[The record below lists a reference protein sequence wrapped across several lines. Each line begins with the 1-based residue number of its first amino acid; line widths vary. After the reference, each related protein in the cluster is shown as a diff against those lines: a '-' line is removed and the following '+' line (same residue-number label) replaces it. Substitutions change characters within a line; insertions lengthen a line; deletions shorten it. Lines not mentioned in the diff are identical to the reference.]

1 MSNCIYQLH
10 RSTYFFSMDSVLRC
24 SRSFHHQW
32 GLSYRCWCFWNSAGI
47 IGVTTLVMNSEYSQ
61 TLIRISLKILVQN
74 VYSKFWHQAKEP
86 ILLSWQKLSIFCVAQ
101 NLLEI
106 CEKSS
111 WTNWSWIAGT
121 AMYLTPHHDVQFST
135 LWVRR
140 NFSVKNTKF
149 VDLLSIWKI
158 IKISFFQWQIIARL
172 WRFLTW
178 FFEHDGKY

>member
-10 RSTYFFSMDSVLRC
+10 RPTYFFSKDSILRC

-121 AMYLTPHHDVQFST
+121 AIVLWVQPCTSYLTMTSGLVLSEIGIIFQWKT
-135 LWVRR
+135 R
-140 NFSVKNTKF
+140 NFP
-149 VDLLSIWKI
+149 IYC
-158 IKISFFQWQIIARL
+158 QC
-172 WRFLTW
+172 
-178 FFEHDGKY
+178 GKS